1 MSLVTKYYFTEK
13 NKIGKED
20 LNHHIH
26 LFANALWVLILLFE
40 HFTKWKYYHEKKK
53 LLIKDKNFTIYFQ
66 GDNSHVHIAYHHGFY
81 IYIHSAV
88 I

>member
-1 MSLVTKYYFTEK
+1 MRKCFKMSLVTKYYFTEK

-40 HFTKWKYYHEKKK
+40 HFTK
-53 LLIKDKNFTIYFQ
+53 
-66 GDNSHVHIAYHHGFY
+66 
-81 IYIHSAV
+81 
-88 I
+88 